1 MSSTRLDIT
10 PLYSEAFSTVAD
22 VKVLVAANAT
32 AFYPGEPVVRAL
44 GAATCTVMATNKPVV
59 ATDYVVGIATSAST
73 QTASVA
79 GYAYVKPLS
88 ENQVWLIDAN
98 DSTAVDTQAEYDALV
113 GDRVLMDLT
122 AGKYTLLTT
131 DGATYGC
138 VIVPLDITEHPG
150 KIAFTFRNGCSPLS

>member
-32 AFYPGEPVVRAL
+32 AFYPGEPIVRAL

-59 ATDYVVGIATSAST
+59 ATDYVVGIATSAGT
-73 QTASVA
+73 QTASAA
-79 GYAYVKPLS
+79 GNANVKPIS
-88 ENQVWLIDAN
+88 PNQIWLIDAK

-113 GDRVLMDLT
+113 GDRVLIDLT
-122 AGKYTLLTT
+122 SGKYTGLVA

-138 VIVPLDITEHPG
+138 VIVPIDVTEFPG